1 MYNATLLVHSYLR
14 WVVLALALLALLR
27 AIAGW
32 QGRGLFT
39 PADDRAGRFF
49 TVAFDLQF
57 MVRRLLYAGL
67 SPITRAAMQDFG
79 GAMRDSVLRFWAV
92 EHIFGMVVALT
103 LAHVGRSKTRRLS
116 NATARH
122 KAAAIYFGLALL
134 IMLITI
140 PWPGM
145 PAGRALFRF

>member
-57 MVRRLLYAGL
+57 MVGLLLYAGL